1 MTRNRWRTTRLVV
14 MLILVLTIGCSPSRP
29 PATPS
34 SGGVAEPTAPGG
46 SAQTPVSTAA
56 PTSAGALD
64 LGDAVPVASAKIGPG
79 GGKIEVSSPGD
90 PLDGLSIEVPAGSYT
105 GEVSLTVTSRE
116 VQRHSLGPN
125 FNPVSPLIEI
135 RGPEAPSDE
144 LLMLSIPIEIEE
156 DEFAMAFAY
165 DAEQGEVSG
174 LGLLESTRSKVV
186 AGTWGIGVIRV
197 LVSAI
202 DEHALQGDM
211 DTKFQHGVHDWQIPN
226 FQPYLTSGAVCA
238 GLNLAAMYYFLED
251 LGPPLYG
258 RYDNYDNG
266 YVRTPWLWNDDEQA
280 LRLASVV
287 QNAIDW
293 DSWALRFWGAY
304 RHWLDD
310 RMTFRALA
318 YALLATGRPQT
329 VSVRGWDADGS
340 PIHHSLIC
348 YKKEG
353 TTFFVS
359 DPNFPL
365 GLEGG
370 AEERTI
376 TFQDM
381 MSGFQP
387 YRSAAVTGAPAVTF
401 TEVAF
406 WPYQAFL
413 DWSLL
418 GQLWDQLERGRVGD
432 SEFPAY
438 ELAVRQADSEVW
450 EELLPNYESK
460 GKDIV
465 VRTRDAD
472 FPAILH
478 VRDANGQALGTNT
491 QVDIELQDGDNW
503 LGFEVLGAV
512 QKGDSVWLRW
522 VGFDW
527 IKVNYEAPEV
537 VDPASVDLCDLL
549 PPGGEG
555 VRREGDYGCIQSYM
569 HSDGISSVQVYR
581 IPVGSERACQQFEEA
596 GGHRIIR
603 ELNVGDCGF
612 VTACADEDSGEVV
625 TGDRACWMAYF
636 AVGDFRVMVNSG
648 TRSEYPARSDW
659 VMDMVAQVQELL
671 WEVAGVDS

>member
-1 MTRNRWRTTRLVV
+1 MMPTGT
-14 MLILVLTIGCSPSRP
+14 
-29 PATPS
+29 PAPLS
-34 SGGVAEPTAPGG
+34 SG
-46 SAQTPVSTAA
+46 
-56 PTSAGALD
+56 ALV
-64 LGDAVPVASAKIGPG
+64 LGDAEPVASGSIAPN
-79 GGKIEVSSPGD
+79 GGKVVFSSSGH
-90 PLDGLSIEVPAGSYT
+90 PLDGLSIEVPAGSYPD
-105 GEVSLTVTSRE
+105 EVTLTVTARE
-116 VQRHSLGPN
+116 VQGHSLGPH

-135 RGPEAPSDE
+135 RGPDRLADE
-144 LLMLSIPIEIEE
+144 MLTLSIPIEIEE
-156 DEFAMAFAY
+156 KEFAMAFKY
-165 DAEQGEVSG
+165 DAGQGEVSG
-174 LGLLESTRSKVV
+174 LTLLESTRSKVV

-202 DEHALQGDM
+202 EQEALQGDV
-211 DTKFQHGVHDWQIPN
+211 DTKFQHGVHDWHIPN
-226 FQPYLTSGAVCA
+226 FQSYLTSGAVCA
-238 GLNLAAMYYFLED
+238 GLNLAAIYYFLED

-258 RYDNYDNG
+258 RYDNHDNG
-266 YVRTPWLWNDDEQA
+266 YVSTPRLWNDDEQA

-293 DSWALRFWGAY
+293 DNWAFHFWGAY
-304 RHWLDD
+304 RHWLND

-318 YALLATGRPQT
+318 YALLATGKPQT

-387 YRSAAVTGAPAVTF
+387 YRSAAVTGGPAVTF

-406 WPYQAFL
+406 WPYVEFL
-413 DWSLL
+413 DWSIL

-432 SEFPAY
+432 SEFPTY
-438 ELAVRQADSEVW
+438 ELAVREADSEVW

-465 VRTRDAD
+465 VRARDAD
-472 FPAILH
+472 FLAILN
-478 VRDANGQALGTNT
+478 VRDANGQVLGTNT
-491 QVDIELQDGDNW
+491 QVDIGLQDGDNW
-503 LGFEVLGAV
+503 LGFEVLGGI
-512 QKGDSVWLRW
+512 QEGDSVWLRW

-527 IKVNYEAPEV
+527 IKIIHEAPV
-537 VDPASVDLCDLL
+537 AVDPTSIDLCELL

-555 VRREGDYGCIQSYM
+555 VRPEGDYGCSQSYK
-569 HSDGISSVQVYR
+569 HADGLGSVQVYR
-581 IPVGSERACQQFEEA
+581 IPVGSERACQQYEEGA
-596 GGHRIIR
+596 YNTVRQP
-603 ELNVGDCGF
+603 LNLGDCGYIGEY
-612 VTACADEDSGEVV
+612 ADPDSGEVV
-625 TGDRACWMAYF
+625 TGDGAAWTAFF
-636 AVGDFRVMVNSG
+636 AVGDFRVMVHSG
-648 TRSEYPARSDW
+648 TGAAYPARSDW
-659 VMDMVAQVQELL
+659 VMGLVAQVQGLL
-671 WEVAGVDS
+671 RQVAGVDS